1 MKNIF
6 NQSFKTIGFIGLAA
20 TTFFSACREKPTRET
35 YFPPLPQVEKKESF
49 EYDKYRNYFSP
60 LQNIA
65 KNDKNALTEEKILLG
80 KHLYFDTRLSKD
92 GKNSCN
98 SCHNLE
104 TFGVDNL
111 SFSPGDLGENGG
123 RNSPT
128 TFNAAFHFLQFW
140 DGRAADVEEQAGGP
154 ILNPVEMNIPSKEFL
169 IDRLSKIDGYTNA
182 FKLAFPDADTALTY
196 WNVQQAI
203 AAFERTLVTPSKFD
217 EFLNGDN
224 NALTE
229 KELEGLASFA
239 NTGCI
244 SCHDGSLLGGTT
256 FQKFGVYTDYWKET
270 KSENVDNGRFDV
282 TQQEADKYIFK
293 VPSLRNIEKTSP
305 YFHDGSV
312 DDLNHAVKIMAKV
325 QLNKE
330 LNENEIDNIVAFLA
344 TLTSDISDEQKAA
357 PTAF

>member
-1 MKNIF
+1 
-6 NQSFKTIGFIGLAA
+6 
-20 TTFFSACREKPTRET
+20 
-35 YFPPLPQVEKKESF
+35 
-49 EYDKYRNYFSP
+49 
-60 LQNIA
+60 
-65 KNDKNALTEEKILLG
+65 
-80 KHLYFDTRLSKD
+80 
-92 GKNSCN
+92 
-98 SCHNLE
+98 
-104 TFGVDNL
+104 
-111 SFSPGDLGENGG
+111 
-123 RNSPT
+123 
-128 TFNAAFHFLQFW
+128 
-140 DGRAADVEEQAGGP
+140 
-154 ILNPVEMNIPSKEFL
+154 MNIPSKEFL

-229 KELEGLASFA
+229 KELQGLASFA